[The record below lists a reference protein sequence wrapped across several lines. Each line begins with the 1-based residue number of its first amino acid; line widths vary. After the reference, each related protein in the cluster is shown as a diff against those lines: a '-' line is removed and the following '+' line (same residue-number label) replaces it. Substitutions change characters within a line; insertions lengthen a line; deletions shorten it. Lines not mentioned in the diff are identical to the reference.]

1 MHAVLGISAFLTT
14 DMTEVILIIGVFSG
28 SSISMPVR
36 QLPQIILLS
45 VLSSE
50 KEFARSSDT
59 GVPIGTSTLCPPAD
73 PPDSETILLIIGILS
88 DIASQ
93 QASIVEQLNK
103 TALQDFSSV
112 SPNARF
118 LP

>member
-59 GVPIGTSTLCPPAD
+59 GVPIGTSMLCPPED

-93 QASIVEQLNK
+93 QASIVEQLK
-103 TALQDFSSV
+103 RTASQVSSMV
-112 SPNARF
+112 SPSSIS